1 MIKITELADKLMK
14 VPLIGT
20 KFVEEIGEDEQC
32 TGVRILMRRDDHPTI
47 TDRHWFRWIIF
58 MYITSGH
65 DSGVYAHYGENIS
78 HARTGYPERINDDAD
93 VKLALKY
100 FTDAPGALV
109 VNIGCGEGG
118 CFTE

>member
-1 MIKITELADKLMK
+1 MIDITQLAEKLIK
-14 VPLIGT
+14 VPLLGT
-20 KFVEEIGEDEQC
+20 KFVEEIGEDGHC

-58 MYITSGH
+58 MYITSGN

-78 HARTGYPERINDDAD
+78 HARTGYPESIKDDSD

-100 FTDAPGALV
+100 FTDAPVSLV
-109 VNIGCGEGG
+109 VSIHCGEAG
-118 CFTE
+118 C